1 MYKRQIERQD
11 EAAALLLSGRPGRVQ
26 IRIGQENGHN
36 ALAAAAV
43 VSARYS
49 VNGADAGAVAVIGP
63 LRMRYARTAAQTAY
77 IAERVG
83 EMLTRVLREE

>member
-1 MYKRQIERQD
+1 M
-11 EAAALLLSGRPGRVQ
+11 
-26 IRIGQENGHN
+26 
-36 ALAAAAV
+36 AAAAV

>member
-1 MYKRQIERQD
+1 MRW
-11 EAAALLLSGRPGRVQ
+11 
-26 IRIGQENGHN
+26 
-36 ALAAAAV
+36 AAAV